1 MGRRTV
7 AVCLAVVLGAL
18 TACSAEREPVSAP
31 PATGGASATATAG
44 SPGASPG
51 PTPSARPSVT
61 RTGQVPV
68 SPVPITPPAGT
79 APTRTF
85 AVGTRKLTLDRGR
98 TRPLP
103 TRLWYPAVGSPGA
116 GPAAGLEPAAG
127 QFPIVLFSHGLTAS
141 PTDYSAMLSRWARA
155 GFVVAAPAYPFT
167 SHGVPT
173 FSPLDVLNQ
182 PADASEVLT
191 RVLALNRRPGDPLR
205 GRIDPDR
212 VAAAGHSAGGITTV
226 GLFTGARDDRLD
238 AGIVL
243 AGRQLMAVPFTGPPA
258 AMLFVHGRKDR
269 TVGYA
274 EGLAAFRAVP
284 WSRAM
289 LSVTRGGHLT
299 RDRDF
304 EVVVSTSTDFLR
316 WSLYGDAAA
325 KARIPADAAR
335 GSVATLI
342 DDL

>member
-7 AVCLAVVLGAL
+7 AVCLVVAL
-18 TACSAEREPVSAP
+18 SALPACSTDPEPVAAP
-31 PATGGASATATAG
+31 PATGAVSATATGG
-44 SPGASPG
+44 SPSASPG
-51 PTPSARPSVT
+51 RSPSASPSVT

-68 SPVPITPPAGT
+68 SPVPITPPAGR
-79 APTRTF
+79 APAKTF

-127 QFPIVLFSHGLTAS
+127 PFPVVLFSHGLTAS
-141 PTDYSAMLSRWARA
+141 PTDYSAMLTRWARA

-182 PADASEVLT
+182 PADASQVLT
-191 RVLALNRRPGDPLR
+191 RVLALNRRPGDPLQ
-205 GRIDPDR
+205 GRIDPER

-238 AGIVL
+238 AGIVF

-274 EGLAAFRAVP
+274 EGLAAFKAVP

-299 RDRDF
+299 RERDF
-304 EVVVSTSTDFLR
+304 EVVVTTSTDFLR

-325 KARIPADAAR
+325 KARIPADATR
-335 GSVATLI
+335 GGIATLI